1 MKSENKSQ
9 NLRYEYYIEG
19 MNIMAKR
26 VYRGRCPYESF
37 FESELEE
44 NCRNCRNFA
53 KCRRLEMKRRR
64 KVKHRRKVLLTW
76 GCIIILAVTVI
87 LTMMLGIV
95 SLIKVIRDN
104 IKSDTKTQNENSIV
118 IGPMSP
124 EAKIE
129 IKVEFPTEESE
140 LQNAESALSSDI
152 AEDYEQEETES
163 NIEEENEA
171 VPARISAYEAG
182 ETYYY
187 NLSYEE
193 KVYIAKVVYAESRG
207 ECFEGQ
213 VAVAATVLNRYTSND
228 ARFCRESI
236 YSVVTQSG
244 QYASISGITMEDL
257 NAVPSCMEAVEAA
270 CKGWDS
276 TRVVF
281 SDGAKFFFNPDG
293 DLDELARKEREGVE
307 TYQIGAHLFHNDLNV
322 VN

>member
-1 MKSENKSQ
+1 
-9 NLRYEYYIEG
+9 
-19 MNIMAKR
+19 MAKR

-37 FESELEE
+37 FESELEG

-64 KVKHRRKVLLTW
+64 RGKHRRKVLLNR
-76 GCIIILAVTVI
+76 GIIIILAVTVI
-87 LTMMLGIV
+87 LTMILGIV
-95 SLIKVIRDN
+95 SLINAIRGY
-104 IKSDTKTQNENSIV
+104 IKDDTQTQNSIV
-118 IGPMSP
+118 IGPVSP

-129 IKVEFPTEESE
+129 IKVEFSTEESE
-140 LQNAESALSSDI
+140 LQNAESSLSDDV
-152 AEDYEQEETES
+152 AESYEQEETES
-163 NIEEENEA
+163 NIEEETEA
-171 VPARISAYEAG
+171 EPARISAYGAG

-193 KVYIAKVVYAESRG
+193 KVYIAKVVYAEARG

-228 ARFCRESI
+228 ARFSRESI

-270 CKGWDS
+270 CKGWDP
-276 TRVVF
+276 TRVMF

-293 DLDELARKEREGVE
+293 DLDELARKEREGVA